1 MSLELDNQLHYECV
15 QCGRSCTGWNVWLRD
30 ELAEQLKELPI
41 TLRVIQERGQAFE
54 RVDGV
59 LKMYRDDA
67 HPACGYLNEKKLCNI
82 HATLGFE
89 TKPKICRQFPFL
101 LTRLPDGQVRGGV
114 SHCCTAVRGQLGPSL
129 EQSRPDIEAL
139 LEQGALLREVESEIE
154 IYPGHSQPYE
164 AVMAFERHF
173 EEQRQQ
179 LGWGAALE
187 AALSALATPL
197 AGPWSPHPGLAG
209 QLPLFSQ
216 IMTMSL
222 LKPCLND
229 HSRELWQRIDQAF
242 LGDGELEVPEY
253 GWKAP
258 VAELDLLIQQGVGS
272 RFDEKI
278 DDYRRAI
285 WFRKGHLLTGNLL
298 AGLLLLWSLPGILRL
313 MTALEAWKQQ
323 REPSEADFSQA
334 LDTVEMSLVAHSQ
347 NGELLV
353 QKMSHHL
360 LAMAQISG

>member
-1 MSLELDNQLHYECV
+1 MTLHIDEKLNYECV

-30 ELAEQLKELPI
+30 ELADRLKELPI

-54 RVDGV
+54 RVDGI

-67 HPACGYLNEKKLCNI
+67 HLACGYLNEQKLCNI

-89 TKPKICRQFPFL
+89 VKPKTCRQFPFF
-101 LTRLPDGQVRGGV
+101 LTRLPDGQVRAGA
-114 SHCCTAVRGQLGPSL
+114 SHCCTAVRGGLGPSL
-129 EQSRPDIEAL
+129 SESRADIEAL
-139 LEQGALLREVESEIE
+139 LAQGAQMREIESEVE
-154 IYPGHSQPYE
+154 IYPGNSQPYD
-164 AVMAFERHF
+164 AVLAFEGHF
-173 EEQRQQ
+173 EQQ
-179 LGWGAALE
+179 LAELGWGRALE
-187 AALSALATPL
+187 SALVSLATPL
-197 AGPWSPHPGLAG
+197 SGPWQPYPNLVE

-229 HSRELWQRIDQAF
+229 HSRDLWQRIDQAF
-242 LGDGELEVPEY
+242 LQGGELEIPEY
-253 GWKAP
+253 DWKAS
-258 VAELDLLIQQGVGS
+258 VADLDLLIQEGVGA
-272 RFDEKI
+272 RFDARI

-285 WFRKGHLLTGNLL
+285 WFRKGHLLAGNLV

-313 MTALEAWKQQ
+313 LTALEAWRHQS
-323 REPSEADFSQA
+323 EPAEEHFSRA

-360 LAMAQISG
+360 VAMAQISE